1 MAIDAFLK
9 FEGLEGEGQKV
20 GNDFDRLGDGFAD
33 LGGAFL
39 KLVDDGSSA
48 DVNFFKAD
56 FAAHIKHDVFAIDQ
70 GFLKIGQDFIKL
82 ADPLHKFD
90 DAVVKFAD
98 QFLKIMP
105 SDSETPFPLA
115 ADFVKFET
123 DLKVTGLDFLG
134 AASDIK
140 GGAIESLSLSFGKIS
155 VDYKEQG
162 SDALAIG
169 ADLADFVTIS
179 GISESDVGAAFLKFS
194 ADWQKVGADY
204 LKLSTDFQKIS
215 NDFVPTEDSGPV
227 RFDQVVLKH
236 ADDFIKLSQ
245 DLKLADAALGTL
257 GGDFHKLAE
266 AFENA
271 GPVII
276 PTTKG

>member
-20 GNDFDRLGDGFAD
+20 GNDFDRLGDGFTD

-39 KLVDDGSSA
+39 KLVDDGSST
-48 DVNFFKAD
+48 DVNFLKAD

-70 GFLKIGQDFIKL
+70 GFLKTGQDFIKL

-90 DAVVKFAD
+90 DAVVKFTD
-98 QFLKIMP
+98 QFFKTMP
-105 SDSETPFPLA
+105 SDRETSFPLA
-115 ADFVKFET
+115 ADFIKFET
-123 DLKVTGLDFLG
+123 DLKPTGLDFL
-134 AASDIK
+134 AVASDIK
-140 GGAIESLSLSFGKIS
+140 SGAIESLSLNLSKIS

-162 SDALAIG
+162 NDALTIG
-169 ADLADFVTIS
+169 ADLADFVKIS
-179 GISESDVGAAFLKFS
+179 GISDSTLGAAFLKFS

-204 LKLSTDFQKIS
+204 LKLGEDFQKIS
-215 NDFVPTEDSGPV
+215 SDLVPTEDSGPAK
-227 RFDQVVLKH
+227 FDQVVLTH

-257 GGDFHKLAE
+257 GGDFHKLADT
-266 AFENA
+266 FENA